1 MKAKIEETG
10 IIMGV
15 FVMMIKKGVPA
26 LLVLAVFYGIYSH
39 LQATKPDV
47 EVRIPREQEWTI
59 SVVEAKKA
67 SARPTER
74 AFGTIVASRNAEL
87 RFGVAGEVVFVSDNL
102 RNGVDV
108 RMGDLLAKLD
118 TERLKLA
125 LSDVRVQIEAEEI
138 QGEALSR
145 QVELRTRAANRLK
158 KMASRNVAPQAKVD
172 EAQLALSV
180 TTNQLVQS
188 RARLKQLQVL
198 EKYRLKDLEDAR
210 LTAPFDGTL
219 SSVTLALGNR
229 VTNANKI
236 ATLTDLS
243 TLEVP
248 FVVAADIYA
257 NAPQLIGSSVTLSW
271 QSGDKVVAT
280 TKAILTRSEI
290 VVDKVDGG
298 GRLYAEL
305 PVNAA
310 RSLPPG
316 AVVQI
321 DFVGRELKDVFEL
334 PDTTLVGQDSV
345 FVVENGRARK
355 RIVTVLQRAPG
366 RIWISGPLF
375 TGDKVI
381 ATRLPG
387 IGDGVKVRISGGT

>member
-15 FVMMIKKGVPA
+15 IVIMIKKGVPA
-26 LLVLAVFYGIYSH
+26 LLVLAVFYGIYSY
-39 LQATKPDV
+39 LQATKPEV
-47 EVRIPREQEWTI
+47 EVRIPREQVWTV
-59 SVVEAKKA
+59 SVVEAKKGSA
-67 SARPTER
+67 SPSER
-74 AFGTIVASRNAEL
+74 AYGTIVASRNAEL
-87 RFGVAGEVVFVSDNL
+87 RFGVAGEVSFVSKNL

-108 RMGDLLAKLD
+108 RTGDLLAKLD
-118 TERLKLA
+118 TERLTLA
-125 LSDVRVQIEAEEI
+125 LKDVRVQIEAEEI
-138 QGEALSR
+138 QGEALTR

-158 KMASRNVAPQAKVD
+158 KMASRNVATQAKVD
-172 EAQLALSV
+172 EAELALSV

-188 RARLKQLQVL
+188 RARLNQLQL
-198 EKYRLKDLEDAR
+198 SEKNRLRDLEDAR

-257 NAPQLIGSSVTLSW
+257 NASQLIGHSVTLSW
-271 QSGDKVVAT
+271 QSGGKVVAT
-280 TKAILTRSEI
+280 AQAILTRSEI
-290 VVDKVDGG
+290 VVDKADGG

-305 PVNAA
+305 PVDAA

-316 AVVQI
+316 AFVQI
-321 DFVGRELKDVFEL
+321 DFVGRELKDAFEL

-345 FVVENGRARK
+345 FVVENGRAKK
-355 RIVTVLQRAPG
+355 RIVSVLQRAPG
-366 RIWISGPLF
+366 RIWVSGPLLD
-375 TGDKVI
+375 GDKVI

-387 IGDGVKVRISGGT
+387 IGDGAKVRISSAT